1 MRHNPRLL
9 SLVTCHSSLVTA
21 LALVFAFASAN
32 ATPRVPYA
40 NDFTARS
47 SGPSPSDRWME
58 TTYVVG
64 PLARNTADVTTDSPY
79 SSATAYQ
86 DAWAAKAGWS
96 SGEVAFSV
104 ADDGGNAAALANGT
118 GSAYA
123 SSTVIVQPLGNEFT
137 SGTLRI
143 SVDIRTPLQ
152 GDSLNPS
159 GNAMAMVAPV
169 YKAGMDVASS
179 ALPIPMRFG
188 PGSLKSGDTWNLRA
202 LSRGPAPTTYGQS
215 DSLCAITD
223 GEWIRYEATLDLSA
237 GTYTATF
244 ATLGTAHP
252 ASDTEPV
259 SSRSFRTWV
268 DGVETTTLS
277 FESTL
282 TAETGG
288 VAGIALFVQGLRQA
302 DASAAP
308 MFDNIRV
315 WHDGELVYEN
325 DFATR
330 RYRQIAPAG
339 TTSGAYALVTAT
351 NAVSSA
357 TYSGGLWENNYGVSE
372 NSCGDFLPA
381 SGANG
386 TVCLGEDGWIRR
398 AGGALFSI
406 INPNKNGGYG
416 WTNGPVLRVTKQSTL
431 GVLAAPLG
439 QTVFSGK
446 VRLYFDLFPGRKSV
460 LGNYTEAYAM
470 CFLSGGGMG
479 TAAYT
484 GSTSRDTIWKGKAIC
499 GAGYYC
505 NGSKNQELNPGNICY
520 GAGTL
525 KASYSPTVAATMCY
539 WHRYVVTAD
548 LDAKTYRMAVYR
560 LGRTGQAIDSDI
572 SGLTP
577 VAEVT
582 TGFMT
587 DAPAGI
593 DSLFI
598 ASQGHGNY
606 SANGS
611 QTINGVD
618 YNFGKFPCFDNIRVC
633 LVNADGTDGLELY
646 RCDFSGSVRRFERAV
661 APLAAGMDHEGA
673 DRWTR
678 RGAPY
683 GLALVQDD
691 GAGNATAVL
700 GGMNGG
706 AGYAVQPLGATSRNC
721 ASAKISADIRP
732 PRFWSRVDGAVLVEL
747 GDDEYMQGVN
757 SPAGAWRGTAPR
769 ISVGFSCDTSTK
781 TFGRYES
788 VKAAAGTQSGL
799 SLSDVAV
806 DPAHWYRF
814 RVKAELAAGTFAVK
828 VYDQGTAHPG
838 ADDADGALVAS
849 FANLSMPSLGP
860 LGLTT
865 FGLGGSGI
873 PATFG
878 GGVTDPTAALV
889 DNLAAEFIAAGSL
902 YIFR

>member
-1 MRHNPRLL
+1 MNKRTT
-9 SLVTCHSSLVTA
+9 VHSSIAEAA
-21 LALVFAFASAN
+21 LAAALSA
-32 ATPRVPYA
+32 ATAAATPYA
-40 NDFTARS
+40 NDFSIRV

-58 TTYVVG
+58 AACAAG
-64 PLARNTADVTTDSPY
+64 PLARNVADVTAVSPY
-79 SSATAYQ
+79 SGATAYQ
-86 DAWAAKAGWS
+86 DAWAAKTGWS
-96 SGEVAFSV
+96 SGAVAFTV

-118 GSAYA
+118 SSSYA
-123 SSTVIVQPLGNEFT
+123 SSSVIVQPLGNEFT
-137 SGTLRI
+137 TGTLRI
-143 SVDIRTPLQ
+143 SVDIRTPPQ
-152 GDSLNPS
+152 TESLNPA
-159 GNAMAMVAPV
+159 GNAMAMFAPV
-169 YKAGMDVASS
+169 YKAGMDIATT

-215 DSLCAITD
+215 DSLCAIAA
-223 GEWIRYEATLDLSA
+223 GEWVRYEATLDLSA
-237 GTYTATF
+237 GTYAATF

-252 ASDTEPV
+252 AFDTEPV

-268 DGVETTTLS
+268 DGVETKTLS
-277 FESTL
+277 FESVL

-288 VAGIALFVQGLRQA
+288 VAGIALWTQGVRQS
-302 DASAAP
+302 DTVAAP

-315 WHDGELVYEN
+315 WHDGALVYEN

-339 TTSGAYALVTAT
+339 TTSGAYALATAT

-416 WTNGPVLRVTKQSTL
+416 WANGPVLRVTKQSTF

-439 QTVFSGK
+439 QAVTNGK
-446 VRLYFDLFPGRKSV
+446 ARLYFDLFPGRKSV

-484 GSTSRDTIWKGKAIC
+484 GSTSRDTMWKGKAVC
-499 GAGYYC
+499 GAGYYI
-505 NGSKNQELNPGNICY
+505 NGSAGQELNPGNICY

-560 LGRTGQAIDSDI
+560 LGRAGQAIDSDI

-577 VAEVT
+577 VAEGT

-606 SANGS
+606 SAYGA
-611 QTINGVD
+611 QTIDGVD

-633 LVNADGTDGLELY
+633 LVEDDGSDGVELY
-646 RCDFSGSVRRFERAV
+646 RCDFSGSVRRSVRAA
-661 APLAAGMDHEGA
+661 APLAAGTDREGA

-678 RGAPY
+678 RSAPY
-683 GLALVQDD
+683 GSIAATDD
-691 GAGNATAVL
+691 GAGNQSAVL
-700 GGMNGG
+700 AGMNAGG
-706 AGYAVQPLGATSRNC
+706 GYVVQPLGDISKGA
-721 ASAKISADIRP
+721 ASAKVAADIRP
-732 PRFWSRVDGAVLVEL
+732 PRFWSREGGETLVEL
-747 GDDEYMQGVN
+747 GGDAYFQGVN

-769 ISVGFSCDTSTK
+769 ISFGFACGTSTK

-788 VKAAAGTQSGL
+788 LNFAAGTQSGL
-799 SLSDVAV
+799 SLSAASV
-806 DPAHWYRF
+806 DPARWYRF
-814 RVKAELAAGTFAVK
+814 RVKADLPGGTFTVT
-828 VYDQGTAHPG
+828 VFDQGTAHPV
-838 ADDADGALVAS
+838 ADSPDGALVAT
-849 FANLSMPSLGP
+849 FANLALPSFGP
-860 LGLTT
+860 LGLTA
-865 FGLGGSGI
+865 LGIGGAGM
-873 PATFG
+873 PATYG
-878 GGVTDPTAALV
+878 GAPDDPTAALV
-889 DNLAAEFIAAGSL
+889 DNLSADFVGGGTIW
-902 YIFR
+902 IMK